1 MLRNRP
7 IAALVAAEL
16 TSSIGTRMTWL
27 ALPWFVLV
35 TTGSP
40 TRMGFVFVA
49 ELVPMALL
57 GIPSGAV
64 VQRFG
69 ARQTM
74 LVCDLAR
81 APLVAA
87 VPALHHAGLLSY
99 PLILV
104 LTAAMGVFTAPYFAS
119 QRLILPEI
127 VGEDE
132 QLIAQANSVVEG
144 TTRFT
149 MLAGNALAGV
159 FIAWLGA
166 ANVLWLDAATFLFAF
181 GLVLAFVPG
190 RGGVEVDEESRGVF
204 AGLRYIAH
212 DRLLGL
218 ASVAVLLFGLLMP
231 FIFASLP
238 VLAFIRYD
246 ADPKI
251 AGWLFASWG
260 AGALVGSAVAYRAVA
275 RFEPVRLAGVAC
287 LAMVLP
293 LWLLVFSLPAAAVG
307 AVLFTSALFIPL
319 INAPF
324 IAVLTRRTPPS
335 LRPKVMTAVVGAE
348 SVTGPIGYA
357 LAGPALSAHGL
368 GTVYLVTAIGMTVVA
383 LIFLS
388 ATARGEMAFGGLRE
402 ETA

>member
-1 MLRNRP
+1 MIRNRP
-7 IAALVAAEL
+7 IAALLVAEAV
-16 TSSIGTRMTWL
+16 SSIGTRLTWL

-57 GIPSGAV
+57 GVPSGAV
-64 VQRFG
+64 VQRVG

-74 LVCDLAR
+74 LACDLAR
-81 APLVAA
+81 APIVAA
-87 VPALHHAGLLSY
+87 VPVLHHAGLLTY

-119 QRLILPEI
+119 QRLVLPEI

-132 QLIAQANSVVEG
+132 QLIAQANSLVEG

-159 FIAWLGA
+159 FIAWLGP

-181 GLVLAFVPG
+181 GVVALLVPRGPRVEAEEEATGILA
-190 RGGVEVDEESRGVF
+190 GVKYISR
-204 AGLRYIAH
+204 

-218 ASVAVLLFGLLMP
+218 ASIAILAFGLLMP

-238 VLAFIRYD
+238 VLAFVRYD
-246 ADPKI
+246 EDPKI
-251 AGWLFASWG
+251 AGWLLASWG
-260 AGALVGSAVAYRAVA
+260 AGALVGAAVAYRAVA
-275 RFEPVRLAGVAC
+275 RIEPLRLAGVAC
-287 LAMVLP
+287 VLMVSP
-293 LWLLVFSLPAAAVG
+293 LWLLVLDLPAWGVG

-324 IAVLTRRTPPS
+324 LGVLTRRTPLG
-335 LRPKVMTAVVGAE
+335 LRPKVMTALVSAE
-348 SVTGPIGYA
+348 SVTGPVGYA
-357 LAGPALSAHGL
+357 VAGPALTALGL
-368 GTVYLVTAIGMTVVA
+368 QTVYLATAIGMTLVA
-383 LIFLS
+383 LMFLA
-388 ATARGEMAFGGLRE
+388 ATARAEPAELAYSG
-402 ETA
+402 

>member
-1 MLRNRP
+1 MIRSRP
-7 IAALVAAEL
+7 IGALLVAEAV
-16 TSSIGTRMTWL
+16 SSIGTRLTWL

-57 GIPSGAV
+57 GVPSGAV

-74 LVCDLAR
+74 LACDLAR
-81 APLVAA
+81 APIVAA
-87 VPALHHAGLLSY
+87 VPVLHHAGLLTY

-119 QRLILPEI
+119 QRLVLPEI

-132 QLIAQANSVVEG
+132 QLLAQANSLVEG

-149 MLAGNALAGV
+149 MLLGNAVAGV

-181 GLVLAFVPG
+181 TVVALLVPRGRPVAAEEEASGILA
-190 RGGVEVDEESRGVF
+190 GVK
-204 AGLRYIAH
+204 YIAR
-212 DRLLGL
+212 DRLLVVGG
-218 ASVAVLLFGLLMP
+218 VAVLGFGLLLP
-231 FIFASLP
+231 FVFASLP
-238 VLAFIRYD
+238 VLAFVRYD
-246 ADPKI
+246 EDPKI
-251 AGWLFASWG
+251 AGWLLASWG
-260 AGALVGSAVAYRAVA
+260 AGALAGAGIAYRAVA
-275 RFEPVRLAGVAC
+275 RFEPLRLAGIACVVMVA
-287 LAMVLP
+287 P
-293 LWLLVFSLPAAAVG
+293 LWLLVLDLPAWGVG
-307 AVLFTSALFIPL
+307 VVLFTSALFIPL

-324 IAVLTRRTPPS
+324 LAVLTRRTPVS
-335 LRPKVMTAVVGAE
+335 LRPKVMTALVSAE

-357 LAGPALSAHGL
+357 LAGPALAGL
-368 GTVYLVTAIGMTVVA
+368 GLQTVYFVAAVGMTLVA
-383 LIFLS
+383 LMFLA
-388 ATARGEMAFGGLRE
+388 ATARAEPAGLRAE
-402 ETA
+402 AA